1 MKAMNRFL
9 FDRQDA
15 TLLDGT
21 GLQPDPELAAR
32 NLERAKQVIARLG
45 PKWCAHRANSP
56 ITRKQEYWRGVAD
69 DMIAMMPKVSLTEWV
84 IDNFAAQ
91 DQDDMRAAHSH
102 TEG

>member
-32 NLERAKQVIARLG
+32 NLARAKQVIARLG
-45 PKWCAHRANSP
+45 PKWCCFNERVEHDVQTSE
-56 ITRKQEYWRGVAD
+56 K
-69 DMIAMMPKVSLTEWV
+69 
-84 IDNFAAQ
+84 
-91 DQDDMRAAHSH
+91 
-102 TEG
+102 

>member
-32 NLERAKQVIARLG
+32 NLARAKQVIARLG
-45 PKWCAHRANSP
+45 SKWCCFNER
-56 ITRKQEYWRGVAD
+56 
-69 DMIAMMPKVSLTEWV
+69 
-84 IDNFAAQ
+84 AAQ

-102 TEG
+102 TEE